1 MPKEKRRSNRSK
13 EQQNKGN
20 IYNEEPE
27 DIDKSSSTS
36 SPLESERETQ
46 NNSRNCKR
54 RKLNTS
60 RRSLSSS
67 ALAVEGEGEA
77 DNQGSF
83 TAAEPTSELGMA
95 QDAARVGTD
104 TRFSLSIHSYYKRE
118 KQMEGGV
125 EVEYDVCIKCQQ
137 MKKMVRY
144 KVISSSTTNQRGH
157 LRARHSIDLD
167 EIDKGLKK
175 SKMTVA
181 QMLQVQSGKHL
192 ISLELNEFTSLLTI
206 SAGVIQAKSSKQI
219 AH

>member
-1 MPKEKRRSNRSK
+1 MKNQRILIKNNALNRKR
-13 EQQNKGN
+13 
-20 IYNEEPE
+20 
-27 DIDKSSSTS
+27 
-36 SPLESERETQ
+36 
-46 NNSRNCKR
+46 C
-54 RKLNTS
+54 KLNTS

-67 ALAVEGEGEA
+67 AQAVE
-77 DNQGSF
+77 
-83 TAAEPTSELGMA
+83 EPTSELGMA

-104 TRFSLSIHSYYKRE
+104 TRFSSSIHSYFKRE

-125 EVEYDVCIKCQQ
+125 EVEYDVPIKCQQ

-144 KVISSSTTNQRGH
+144 KVISSSTTNQRVSLVPLNAASCSGH
-157 LRARHSIDLD
+157 LRAGHSIDLD

-181 QMLQVQSGKHL
+181 QMLQVQSGKHRV
-192 ISLELNEFTSLLTI
+192 SLELNEFISLLTI